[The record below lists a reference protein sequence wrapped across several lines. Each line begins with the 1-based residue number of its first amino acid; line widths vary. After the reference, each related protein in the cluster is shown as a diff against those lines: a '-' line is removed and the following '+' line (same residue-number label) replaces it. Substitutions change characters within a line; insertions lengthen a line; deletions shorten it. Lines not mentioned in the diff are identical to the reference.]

1 MKKTLLIKRFN
12 ALLLLLFAFWQFGLG
27 QALLVENFDYT
38 SGSLLTANGWTAH
51 SGTTNAITVN
61 SLGLS
66 FTGFPGS
73 GIGLSALLDNTG
85 EDVSKGFST
94 VTSGNV
100 YAAFLINVTS
110 IANLYCLHLGGTPIA
125 TTFRGKVF
133 INGSGTNYNIG
144 LSKGSNTPT
153 LTAGAPYTTG
163 TTYLAVLKY
172 TIVAGTSNDEVSIFI
187 FDGSIPAT
195 EPVTPTI
202 GPLTDGTMSDINPGT
217 IALRQDVSAQNI
229 VFDGIRIATSWTDAI
244 SDVYPPVGTYLP
256 ANSATDVAINVTPTI
271 TFDEA
276 VRKTDGNSLEN
287 ADLASLITFK
297 KTNSGG
303 TDVPFTAT
311 IDATKKVITVTPS
324 STLDNSQVYYLAV
337 GPVEDASGNESTTSS
352 ASFTTIA
359 AAAPTVTLTYP
370 AGGETFYAGSP
381 TTFTWTSAN
390 ITNVKI
396 EVWSPDNSRTYTW
409 NPITASTPA
418 AAGTFAFTVP
428 SDLYY
433 GTQYKI
439 RISDASNAAVYSES
453 GNFTCIPV
461 VASLTDLK
469 LRSIANDIIKVSGE
483 VILTFKRT
491 ATNRNQKYIQD
502 SGAGMLIDDAAAVL
516 TTILTVG
523 DKIKDFEGKL
533 GTFNGM
539 WQMVPTKSTVS
550 VVSSGNSVTPV
561 TLTIP
566 EYVASSSQYESM
578 LIKLPSVT
586 FTDAN
591 GSATFAAETQYTLN
605 DGTNDLALYTFDT
618 DESNVVGSV
627 IPSGNYSVTGIA
639 LKYNTT
645 LEISP
650 RAITDFEFLTG
661 VEKLSSADQIKI
673 YPVPASS
680 VLNISNVKNLKS
692 IEILDAAGIVVKTIN
707 TEAGELIQLPVNDLN
722 KGIYMIRFN
731 TGNVRTVKKFVKY

>member
-1 MKKTLLIKRFN
+1 
-12 ALLLLLFAFWQFGLG
+12 
-27 QALLVENFDYT
+27 
-38 SGSLLTANGWTAH
+38 
-51 SGTTNAITVN
+51 
-61 SLGLS
+61 
-66 FTGFPGS
+66 
-73 GIGLSALLDNTG
+73 
-85 EDVSKGFST
+85 
-94 VTSGNV
+94 
-100 YAAFLINVTS
+100 
-110 IANLYCLHLGGTPIA
+110 
-125 TTFRGKVF
+125 
-133 INGSGTNYNIG
+133 
-144 LSKGSNTPT
+144 
-153 LTAGAPYTTG
+153 
-163 TTYLAVLKY
+163 
-172 TIVAGTSNDEVSIFI
+172 
-187 FDGSIPAT
+187 
-195 EPVTPTI
+195 
-202 GPLTDGTMSDINPGT
+202 
-217 IALRQDVSAQNI
+217 
-229 VFDGIRIATSWTDAI
+229 
-244 SDVYPPVGTYLP
+244 

-539 WQMVPTKSTVS
+539 CQMV
-550 VVSSGNSVTPV
+550 
-561 TLTIP
+561 
-566 EYVASSSQYESM
+566 
-578 LIKLPSVT
+578 
-586 FTDAN
+586 
-591 GSATFAAETQYTLN
+591 
-605 DGTNDLALYTFDT
+605 
-618 DESNVVGSV
+618 
-627 IPSGNYSVTGIA
+627 
-639 LKYNTT
+639 TT
-645 LEISP
+645 
-650 RAITDFEFLTG
+650 
-661 VEKLSSADQIKI
+661 
-673 YPVPASS
+673 
-680 VLNISNVKNLKS
+680 
-692 IEILDAAGIVVKTIN
+692 
-707 TEAGELIQLPVNDLN
+707 
-722 KGIYMIRFN
+722 
-731 TGNVRTVKKFVKY
+731 